1 MVDWNP
7 RDHMGFLS
15 YRRFKRGEWVTVD
28 SIPEWVQNA
37 SDPPS
42 KTNIPINQS
51 VEAVFTGDSLEY
63 KVITKRLARGAGT
76 YLEHNFEVRIK
87 DK

>member
-7 RDHMGFLS
+7 RDNMGILS
-15 YRRFKRGEWVTVD
+15 YRRFKRGNWVSVD
-28 SIPEWVQNA
+28 TIPEWVQDA

-42 KTNIPINQS
+42 KSNIPIHQS
-51 VEAVFTGDSLEY
+51 VEAVFTGNSLEY
-63 KVITKRLARGAGT
+63 KVITRRVPRGAGT
-76 YLEHNFEVRIK
+76 YLEQEFEVRIK